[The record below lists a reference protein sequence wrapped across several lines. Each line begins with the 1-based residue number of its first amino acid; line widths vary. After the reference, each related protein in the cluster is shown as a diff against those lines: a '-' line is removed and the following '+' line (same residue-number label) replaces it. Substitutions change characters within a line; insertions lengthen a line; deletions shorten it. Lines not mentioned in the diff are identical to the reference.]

1 MEFLS
6 IALYLLA
13 FGTAVYAIRAE
24 RKNDLDCAASFD
36 SVWNAIEDVED
47 RLVVLEPKKKVA
59 PTTKKKKGA

>member
-13 FGTAVYAIRAE
+13 VVAAVYALLQE
-24 RKNDLDCAASFD
+24 RKNDQDCAASFD

-47 RLVVLEPKKKVA
+47 RLVVLGAPKEVV
-59 PTTKKKKGA
+59 PTTKKKKS